1 MKTKEELLAEFEDEL
16 RGLLESALADAE
28 KLIPS
33 PQERTPIQFA
43 ALGAAQVKRW
53 QRARRLLERIHAFCE
68 GPVPVKNGQHPVQ
81 ARKP

>member
-1 MKTKEELLAEFEDEL
+1 MRTRDELIAEFEDEL

-28 KLIPS
+28 RLIPS
-33 PQERTPIQFA
+33 AQERTPIQFT

-68 GPVPVKNGQHPVQ
+68 GPVPVKNGMTQPKVN
-81 ARKP
+81 R